1 MTLANILVV
10 DDETEIIDIIEL
22 YLNKAGY
29 QVFRATTGEMA
40 INLAVDK
47 QPDLIILDIVLPDIN
62 GFQVTAKL
70 ADLGLSDIPVI
81 FLSCRNEEETIVQGL
96 HLGDD
101 YVTKPFSPSE
111 LTARVEARLRRKRT
125 TANPSSVAAANQQL
139 LCFADLVIDLPAH
152 SVRIRNTEVPLS
164 TTEFKLLCLL
174 VQNRH
179 RVFSSEQLYE
189 LVWHTQGLDDVR
201 TVMVHIS
208 NLRRKLEKFPDSKE
222 YILTVRGAGYR
233 FNHAL
238 SGS

>member
-40 INLAVDK
+40 IRLTADK
-47 QPDLIILDIVLPDIN
+47 HPDLIVLDIVLPDIS
-62 GFQVTAKL
+62 GFQVTARL

-111 LTARVEARLRRKRT
+111 LTARVEARLRRKRAT
-125 TANPSSVAAANQQL
+125 VNPSVAAENQQQ

-208 NLRRKLEKFPDSKE
+208 NLRRKLEIFPDSRE

-238 SGS
+238 SES

>member
-1 MTLANILVV
+1 MALANILVV

-40 INLAVDK
+40 ITLAVHK
-47 QPDLIILDIVLPDIN
+47 RPDLIVLDIVLPDIN
-62 GFQVTAKL
+62 GFQVTTKL

-96 HLGDD
+96 RLGDD
-101 YVTKPFSPSE
+101 YMTKPFSPSE
-111 LTARVEARLRRKRT
+111 LTARVEARLRRKRA
-125 TANPSSVAAANQQL
+125 TASPSFAAETQQQ
-139 LCFADLVIDLPAH
+139 LCFADIVIDLLAH

-164 TTEFKLLCLL
+164 TIEFKLLYLL

-179 RVFSSEQLYE
+179 RVFSTEQLYE
-189 LVWHTQGLDDVR
+189 LVWHAQGLDDVR

-233 FNHAL
+233 FNPTL
-238 SGS
+238 SES

>member
-1 MTLANILVV
+1 MALANILVV

-40 INLAVDK
+40 INAAVHMR
-47 QPDLIILDIVLPDIN
+47 PDLIVLDIVLPDIT
-62 GFQVTAKL
+62 GFQVTTKL

-111 LTARVEARLRRKRT
+111 LTARVEARLRRKRA
-125 TANPSSVAAANQQL
+125 TASPSVAAENQQQ
-139 LCFADLVIDLPAH
+139 LCFADLVIDLLAH

-164 TTEFKLLCLL
+164 TIEFKLLYLL

-179 RVFSSEQLYE
+179 RVFSTEQLYE
-189 LVWHTQGLDDVR
+189 LVWHAQGLDDVR

-208 NLRRKLEKFPDSKE
+208 NLRRKLEIFPDSKE

-233 FNHAL
+233 FNPTL
-238 SGS
+238 SES